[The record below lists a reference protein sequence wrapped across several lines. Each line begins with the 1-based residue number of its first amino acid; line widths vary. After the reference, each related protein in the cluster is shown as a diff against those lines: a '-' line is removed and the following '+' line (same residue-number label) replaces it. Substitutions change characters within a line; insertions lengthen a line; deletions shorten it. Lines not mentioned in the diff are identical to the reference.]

1 MCKFFLYKR
10 WICVK
15 TSRVAYIE
23 SNGALVFHSK
33 MSFAKGF
40 YTNGSAVF
48 KSLDITNN
56 DDIMTAVVIKSFR
69 NT

>member
-1 MCKFFLYKR
+1 
-10 WICVK
+10 
-15 TSRVAYIE
+15 
-23 SNGALVFHSK
+23 